1 MFLLKTK
8 YFNKNNI
15 IKGFTTAFLLSCFI
29 YLAYFNIEIKII
41 NSILGIIGIYL
52 LLSNNKYQM
61 ASSGFFMGLF
71 WCNWMAVSL
80 QYYDLIYI
88 FPLVLIG
95 ISLVYALIFYLFAIK
110 NSIYFKAIAIFIF
123 TFVAPFGFN
132 WMKLELIFIDSYF
145 STSKIAFI
153 VILISFVLFKVVK
166 KYNFIALF
174 LLIFALDFSKKE
186 DIPAPKLDIFMP
198 QTYVSQDLKWQKEN
212 LHVLIE
218 DNFSLI
224 QTAINEKK
232 DLIIL
237 PETSFA
243 LVLNTKKDLM
253 HRLIEL
259 SNEINIVLGSLY
271 YENKEIFNATYLFKQ
286 GSFEVAK
293 KVVLVP
299 FGEEIPLPKFF
310 VDLINNIFYDGAV
323 DYSRAQN
330 PTDFIIND
338 TKFRNAICYEGT
350 TDKIYENLDDIKY
363 IIMTSNNAWFT
374 PSIEPTLQ
382 HLLLKYYSKK
392 YSVTIFHVVNGSEN
406 RIYRP

>member
-110 NSIYFKAIAIFIF
+110 DSIYFKAIAIFIF
-123 TFVAPFGFN
+123 TFIAPFGFN
-132 WMKLELIFIDSYF
+132 WMKLELIFVDSYF

-153 VILISFVLFKVVK
+153 VILISFVIFEVLK
-166 KYNFIALF
+166 KYNFLALF

-224 QTAINEKK
+224 QTAIDEKK

-323 DYSRAQN
+323 DYSKAQK

-350 TDKIYENLDDIKY
+350 TDKIYENLDDVKY

-392 YSVTIFHVVNGSEN
+392 YSVMIFHTVNGSLN
-406 RIYRP
+406 NIYK

>member
-8 YFNKNNI
+8 YFNKNYI
-15 IKGFTTAFLLSCFI
+15 IKGFTTAFFLSCFI

-41 NSILGIIGIYL
+41 NSILGLLGIYL

-80 QYYDLIYI
+80 QYYDLTYI
-88 FPLVLIG
+88 FPLVLIV

-110 NSIYFKAIAIFIF
+110 NSIYFKALAIFIF
-123 TFVAPFGFN
+123 TFIAPFGFN
-132 WMKLELIFIDSYF
+132 WMKLELVFIDSYF

-153 VILISFVLFKVVK
+153 IILISFVLFKVVK

-174 LLIFALDFSKKE
+174 LLFFALDFSKKE
-186 DIPAPKLDIFMP
+186 EIPAPNLDIFMS
-198 QTYVSQDLKWQKEN
+198 QTFVSQDLKWQKEN
-212 LHVLIE
+212 LNILIE

-224 QTAINEKK
+224 QNAIDEKK

-237 PETSFA
+237 PETSFT
-243 LVLNTKKDLM
+243 LVLNTKEDLM
-253 HRLIEL
+253 NRLLTL

-271 YENKEIFNATYLFKQ
+271 YENREIFNATYLFKK
-286 GSFEVAK
+286 GSFEIAK

-310 VDLINNIFYDGAV
+310 VDLINDIFYDGAS
-323 DYSRAQN
+323 DYSKAKN
-330 PTDFIIND
+330 PTDFIING

-350 TDKIYENLDDIKY
+350 SDKIYENLDDVKY
-363 IIMTSNNAWFT
+363 MIMTSNNAWFT

-392 YSVTIFHVVNGSEN
+392 YNIMIFHTVNGSLN
-406 RIYRP
+406 HIYK

>member
-153 VILISFVLFKVVK
+153 VILISFVLFEVLK
-166 KYNFIALF
+166 KYNFLALF
-174 LLIFALDFSKKE
+174 LLIFALDFSKNVE
-186 DIPAPKLDIFMP
+186 IPAPKLDIFMP

-323 DYSRAQN
+323 DYSKAQN

-350 TDKIYENLDDIKY
+350 SDKIYENLDDVKY

-392 YSVTIFHVVNGSEN
+392 YSVMIFHTVNGSLN
-406 RIYRP
+406 NIYK